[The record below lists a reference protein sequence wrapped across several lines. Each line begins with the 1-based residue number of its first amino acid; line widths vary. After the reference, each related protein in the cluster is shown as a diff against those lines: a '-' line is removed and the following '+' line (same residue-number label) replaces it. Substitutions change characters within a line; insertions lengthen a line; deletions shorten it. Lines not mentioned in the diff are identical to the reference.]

1 MNRFDWL
8 SEYLA
13 RLQDEHVLVRHGSA
27 TRLAPAHLLEIDHE
41 DWGRAAAQAADF
53 GCRWAGV
60 WADQIDAE
68 TLRLFCLLEKTG
80 DYLVLTTELSLATP
94 LVASHTPWFPAANRP
109 ERHIQDL
116 WGIAF
121 GDHPDARRW
130 IRHRAW
136 PEDRYPLRRD
146 FPVEGAPQGS
156 TPPDDDYPFESAQGA
171 GVYEIPVGPVH
182 AGIIE
187 PGHFRFQ
194 AVGETILQLE
204 EHLGYVHKGIEKIAV
219 GRDAA
224 GLARLAGRVS
234 GDSTVAHAWAACQAM
249 ERAAGLSVPPRALA
263 LRAIL
268 AERERIAN
276 HLGDIGA
283 ICNDVG
289 FAFAMSQF
297 SRLREQWQRQNR
309 ECFGHRLLMDV
320 IVPGGVA
327 RDLHDLKALPAAHR
341 RLHDELV
348 PLFDILLDH
357 PSLEDRLFTTGLLR
371 PETAARLGCTGYVGK
386 ASGQAFDVRRD
397 NPYAP
402 YDRLAVEIPV
412 FGEGD
417 VAARLQVRMQE
428 ILHSLDL
435 LDRLVEDLPDGPVL
449 ATFPTPAA
457 NAEGIG
463 FVDGWRGEIVSY
475 VRFTDAGRIARFF
488 PRDPSW
494 FTWPALE
501 RIVLGN
507 IVPDFPVC
515 NKSVNGSYS
524 GHDL

>member
-1 MNRFDWL
+1 
-8 SEYLA
+8 
-13 RLQDEHVLVRHGSA
+13 
-27 TRLAPAHLLEIDHE
+27 
-41 DWGRAAAQAADF
+41 
-53 GCRWAGV
+53 
-60 WADQIDAE
+60 
-68 TLRLFCLLEKTG
+68 
-80 DYLVLTTELSLATP
+80 
-94 LVASHTPWFPAANRP
+94 
-109 ERHIQDL
+109 
-116 WGIAF
+116 
-121 GDHPDARRW
+121 
-130 IRHRAW
+130 
-136 PEDRYPLRRD
+136 
-146 FPVEGAPQGS
+146 
-156 TPPDDDYPFESAQGA
+156 
-171 GVYEIPVGPVH
+171 
-182 AGIIE
+182 
-187 PGHFRFQ
+187 
-194 AVGETILQLE
+194 
-204 EHLGYVHKGIEKIAV
+204 
-219 GRDAA
+219 
-224 GLARLAGRVS
+224 
-234 GDSTVAHAWAACQAM
+234 
-249 ERAAGLSVPPRALA
+249 
-263 LRAIL
+263 
-268 AERERIAN
+268 
-276 HLGDIGA
+276 
-283 ICNDVG
+283 
-289 FAFAMSQF
+289 
-297 SRLREQWQRQNR
+297 
-309 ECFGHRLLMDV
+309 MDV

-327 RDLHDLKALPAAHR
+327 RDPDDLKALPAAHR
-341 RLHDELV
+341 RLRDELA

-449 ATFPTPAA
+449 ATFPTPAG